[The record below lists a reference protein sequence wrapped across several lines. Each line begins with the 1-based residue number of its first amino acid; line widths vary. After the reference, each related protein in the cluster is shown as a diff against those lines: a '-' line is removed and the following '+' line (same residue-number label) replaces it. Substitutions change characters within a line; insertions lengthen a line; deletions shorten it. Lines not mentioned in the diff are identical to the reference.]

1 MRKFII
7 DTDTASDD
15 AAAILLAVL
24 SKEIDLLG
32 VTVTAGNVG
41 LEQAGNNALM
51 TLEVCG
57 SDAPVY
63 LGAKR
68 PLFRPRK
75 ETISVH
81 GSDGMGDR
89 GIIKPKGTPEEDRAV
104 EFILDMANK
113 YPGEVEI
120 AVLGPATNIALAVL
134 TDRDAMRK
142 IKHIWT
148 MGTPGFGIGNATPV
162 SEFNVYM
169 DAAAYAIMLDA
180 GAPVTIIGFD
190 MCEGDIRLD
199 KDQLTQLENGNAC
212 GKFLNEATKELLE
225 FNLKARGVHMVDLPD
240 AVAMAVAV
248 WPDFTTAKVTC
259 RCHCCVDEGP
269 TYGQVIFYK
278 EGRTYEALPMVKDSH
293 VAVITEVDV
302 ELFTERFMNMMT
314 C

>member
-1 MRKFII
+1 MRRFII

-15 AAAILLAVL
+15 AAAIMLAVL
-24 SKEIDLLG
+24 SREIELLG
-32 VTVTAGNVG
+32 VTVAAGNVG

-81 GSDGMGDR
+81 GNDGMGDR
-89 GIIKPKGTPEEDRAV
+89 GIILPKGTPQEDRAV

-113 YPGEVEI
+113 YPGEVEL

-180 GAPVTIIGFD
+180 GVPATIIGFD
-190 MCEGDIRLD
+190 MCEGEICLD
-199 KDQLTQLENGNAC
+199 KDQLKQLETGNAC
-212 GKFLNEATKELLE
+212 GKFLSEATKVLLE
-225 FNLKARGVHMVDLPD
+225 FNLKARGKHMVDLPD

-248 WPDFTTAKVTC
+248 WPDFTVSEVAC

-278 EGRTYEALPMVKDSH
+278 EGRTYEALPMAKDSH
-293 VAVITEVDV
+293 VSVITAVDV
-302 ELFTERFMNMMT
+302 DLFTERFMHMMT
-314 C
+314 G